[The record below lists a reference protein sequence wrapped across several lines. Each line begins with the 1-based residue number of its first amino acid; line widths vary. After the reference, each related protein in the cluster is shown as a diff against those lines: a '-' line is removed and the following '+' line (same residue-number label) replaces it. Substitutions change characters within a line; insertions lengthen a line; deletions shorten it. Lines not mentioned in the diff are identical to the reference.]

1 MSNPFRSVELSET
14 EAENEVDGSELI
26 INSESAADRLAYA
39 PTLARAFLTQT
50 APASGRTSNSGFAH
64 PPTPAPQPS
73 NSASSSSTLG
83 SSSQE
88 SLHQSSDNA
97 AATQ

>member
-26 INSESAADRLAYA
+26 INSESAADRLASA
-39 PTLARAFLTQT
+39 STLTRAFLTQT
-50 APASGRTSNSGFAH
+50 APASGRTSDLGFAH
-64 PPTPAPQPS
+64 PLTPAPQPS
-73 NSASSSSTLG
+73 NSASSSSLG

-88 SLHQSSDNA
+88 SLPQSSDNGA
-97 AATQ
+97 VTQ